1 MLAAVGWPISELLN
15 GKVSIDL
22 CLFLI
27 FYHRVRTPS
36 YSHFL
41 LPHRHTNVQ
50 LAALF
55 HLPNTL
61 AKNGMAPNVLN
72 GAIFNE
78 AFLGSLLG
86 GLGLAAVIELK
97 TLADGQ
103 QRTMGG
109 GVKLAEVEREIGR
122 KYQPGNLGFDP
133 LGLGGKD
140 EAARKRMELAEIKH
154 CRLAMIAVS
163 AFVFQELASGLPV
176 TAETPFLF
184 KPFFL

>member
-1 MLAAVGWPISELLN
+1 MAYFRALERQGKHGFPLLSSYRF
-15 GKVSIDL
+15 V
-22 CLFLI
+22 
-27 FYHRVRTPS
+27 TPS
-36 YSHFL
+36 IFL
-41 LPHRHTNVQ
+41 TNISSSSPARTHVNKIPQ

-61 AKNGMAPNVLN
+61 AENGMAPNVLN

-86 GLGLAAVIELK
+86 GFGVAAVIELK

-109 GVKLAEVEREIGR
+109 GVKLAEVERELGR
-122 KYQPGNLGFDP
+122 KYEPGNLGFDP

-140 EAARKRMELAEIKH
+140 EAAKKRMQLAEIKH

-176 TAETPFLF
+176 TAETPYLF